1 MDNSFGETKYNYYD
15 KNIATQSE
23 ASHRTR
29 CDKNINWGYHHLLW
43 NRNTKHRADGRVYSV
58 AYGSWDATAKAYG
71 LHWKTSG
78 TRLWAFLLM
87 GLFTRLS
94 TIPLMIT
101 MCVVNFIM
109 LDGSILTQ
117 PFYLLLLF
125 ACFFFIG
132 SGKLS
137 VDFILSGYRS
147 SQKEEIA

>member
-1 MDNSFGETKYNYYD
+1 MIKILQPNPKLHIGLDVIRILTGGIIIFFGIEILSTEQMAGYIQWLTEVGMPLPKPMAYIG
-15 KNIATQSE
+15 KLSE
-23 ASHRTR
+23 LI
-29 CDKNINWGYHHLLW
+29 CG
-43 NRNTKHRADGRVYSV
+43 
-58 AYGSWDATAKAYG
+58 
-71 LHWKTSG
+71 
-78 TRLWAFLLM
+78 AFLLM